1 MPCKETG
8 EYFWLTTW
16 ALVKQCRY
24 NHRAIFVLKVR
35 NLQKFP
41 LKALSIALAYQKE
54 WPLLIVCPSSMRFAW
69 KTAILKW
76 IPSIPQEDILVVT
89 GGIEIIALKIS

>member
-1 MPCKETG
+1 MLE
-8 EYFWLTTW
+8 
-16 ALVKQCRY
+16 V
-24 NHRAIFVLKVR
+24 N
-35 NLQKFP
+35 NLPRFP
-41 LKALSIALAYQKE
+41 LKALSIALAYRTD

-89 GGIEIIALKIS
+89 GGIKSVVFQIS